1 MRTHQPT
8 RHLVVN
14 TLTGI
19 GVALGIV
26 VAFMTEDV
34 ILGVLAGALF
44 IAIALSM
51 SRLWTGGNTTR
62 HSHP

>member
-8 RHLVVN
+8 GHLVVT

-34 ILGVLAGALF
+34 ILGVLAAALF
-44 IAIALSM
+44 IAIAVSM
-51 SRLWTGGNTTR
+51 TKLWTGGDTRR